1 MLSTKMLVM
10 RAKYIIV
17 FRYEDNIYQGLSH
30 VSYVKCESLRVVEA
44 EIERLRDKYEI
55 EWLRVFPMSSILSKY
70 SIGRQ

>member
-1 MLSTKMLVM
+1 MS
-10 RAKYIIV
+10 AKYIIV

-30 VSYVKCESLRVVEA
+30 VSYAKCESLGVVEA

-55 EWLRVFPMSSILSKY
+55 EWLRVFPMSSVLSKY